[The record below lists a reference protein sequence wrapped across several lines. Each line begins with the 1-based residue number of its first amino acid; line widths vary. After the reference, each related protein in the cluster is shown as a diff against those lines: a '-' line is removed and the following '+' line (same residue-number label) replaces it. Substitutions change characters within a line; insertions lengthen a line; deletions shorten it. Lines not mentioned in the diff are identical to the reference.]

1 MTLADLLHN
10 AACRLSE
17 GIAYVATAI
26 YAACSEDGA
35 GDGAE
40 YPSAVAF
47 MSSLGF
53 EPLNAYAFNSADN
66 PAGAAFDALTL
77 ASLVAED
84 LGV

>member
-10 AACRLSE
+10 AACIASE
-17 GIAYVATAI
+17 VNSSHVAA
-26 YAACSEDGA
+26 ALHSACSESA
-35 GDGAE
+35 VE

-53 EPLNAYAFNSADN
+53 EPLNAYAFNSVTD